1 VIWRPEKRSR
11 VARQRGS
18 TAVEFALVLPIFVG
32 VLFGAIDGARLVV
45 SQCMLNYAV
54 VAGARLAS
62 VSSTAAT
69 SNPLQTVKTAVIAAA
84 PLLNL
89 STSDVHYQ
97 IGTGAADTGFGTLAP
112 GNLIRVY
119 ASYTYKPLVLS
130 ILGTKTLNGS
140 GQIVVQ

>member
-1 VIWRPEKRSR
+1 MWRAKRSR
-11 VARQRGS
+11 AARQRGS

-54 VAGARLAS
+54 IAGARLAS
-62 VSSTAAT
+62 VSSTT
-69 SNPLQTVKTAVIAAA
+69 SFTTVQTAVLAAS

-89 STSDVHYQ
+89 PANAVHYQ
-97 IGTGAADTGFGTLAP
+97 IGTGAADSGFGTQAP

-119 ASYTYKPLVLS
+119 ANYTYKPLVLS